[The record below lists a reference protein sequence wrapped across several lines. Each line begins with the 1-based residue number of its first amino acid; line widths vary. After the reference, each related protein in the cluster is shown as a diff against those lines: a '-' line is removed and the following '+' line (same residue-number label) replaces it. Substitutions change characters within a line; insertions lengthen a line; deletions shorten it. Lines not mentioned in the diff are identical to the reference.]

1 LSNTGVIF
9 GEPIFI
15 YMAPLSNMV
24 ETGIQEMPTTTKLP
38 SFSSSSNSISE
49 KTSTNGL
56 KKQRLQHYIRKLK
69 KAIINYDSSR
79 DFNDPTNSTSKKHLS
94 TFEVLERAIQLI
106 SDSHSS
112 NQWLKPSTPNEHN
125 QMPIITSQPSSDESA
140 PSSPAASSTST
151 SSTSIDQQRHNDRQ
165 QQSQSPSSQTLLS
178 NTSAITSPTTS
189 DRLWGTVSLS
199 LPDGIITN
207 LWSSNNNNN
216 NDDNRDLPNFTNI
229 LKKDLNLLEL
239 LQGKGAQTLLLNAF
253 CGSSK
258 RRMYARLK
266 CGGKLIRP
274 FEFICEFTPNPSN
287 PSCCSAQI
295 QILCL
300 ESAFKKSSNFSSPTI
315 FTTRHNSSC
324 ALIYLDAASI
334 PYLGHFPSEITGK
347 SLFTFIHSDDVSIIQ
362 YAHQQLHANNGRLV
376 STPNLRLVSY
386 NGTVIPVSSEWSAF
400 VNPWTKT
407 IEMIVGRHCIN
418 HEASAANALSSSE
431 TAANEISAIIQP
443 EKFRELD
450 LSIHSFISRPI
461 VSDEIITPTTI
472 IGEKVIK
479 QELQDEQPVVLQT
492 QPQQH
497 QNLRSYIDNVVE
509 NLVISQ
515 EEKQQV
521 EEEIKTLQ
529 EGTPILSYNQIN
541 CLENVHRLLKS
552 QSKFLEFDTKEKENN
567 SNNSSNV
574 ETTAKPSTTTNITLT
589 RELLQQ
595 HNRKWESQCKDTWKK
610 RLNMKRI
617 AASGNAEEKQQQPPT
632 KTPRIRS
639 EPQAYSISTTPLPPT
654 SRVISSQYHPSSTPS
669 ATTTTNNFLPPLPY
683 PPPTPLDQ
691 QAWTEYVKLV
701 QLHLQNM
708 ATIDQQQ
715 QQQSNKRITS
725 LQQYH
730 HHQQQKRVQHERQL
744 AALAMTFQ
752 QVQIPPH
759 HHHSHSHQQQ
769 PSGASSPFNAL
780 PSLN

>member
-1 LSNTGVIF
+1 MNIPNQSTVFLFDCGV
-9 GEPIFI
+9 
-15 YMAPLSNMV
+15 
-24 ETGIQEMPTTTKLP
+24 
-38 SFSSSSNSISE
+38 
-49 KTSTNGL
+49 
-56 KKQRLQHYIRKLK
+56 
-69 KAIINYDSSR
+69 
-79 DFNDPTNSTSKKHLS
+79 
-94 TFEVLERAIQLI
+94 
-106 SDSHSS
+106 
-112 NQWLKPSTPNEHN
+112 
-125 QMPIITSQPSSDESA
+125 
-140 PSSPAASSTST
+140 
-151 SSTSIDQQRHNDRQ
+151 
-165 QQSQSPSSQTLLS
+165 
-178 NTSAITSPTTS
+178 
-189 DRLWGTVSLS
+189 
-199 LPDGIITN
+199 
-207 LWSSNNNNN
+207 
-216 NDDNRDLPNFTNI
+216 
-229 LKKDLNLLEL
+229 
-239 LQGKGAQTLLLNAF
+239 
-253 CGSSK
+253 
-258 RRMYARLK
+258 
-266 CGGKLIRP
+266 
-274 FEFICEFTPNPSN
+274 
-287 PSCCSAQI
+287 
-295 QILCL
+295 
-300 ESAFKKSSNFSSPTI
+300 
-315 FTTRHNSSC
+315 
-324 ALIYLDAASI
+324 
-334 PYLGHFPSEITGK
+334 
-347 SLFTFIHSDDVSIIQ
+347 
-362 YAHQQLHANNGRLV
+362 HANNGRLV

-418 HEASAANALSSSE
+418 HEASEANALSSSSE
-431 TAANEISAIIQP
+431 TTATNNNKTSAIIQP

-450 LSIHSFISRPI
+450 SSIHSFISRPI
-461 VSDEIITPTTI
+461 ISDEIITPTTI
-472 IGEKVIK
+472 IAEKIIK
-479 QELQDEQPVVLQT
+479 QELQDEQPVVLQP
-492 QPQQH
+492 QPQQQH
-497 QNLRSYIDNVVE
+497 QNLRNYIDNVVE

-529 EGTPILSYNQIN
+529 EATPILSYNQIN

-574 ETTAKPSTTTNITLT
+574 ETTTTKPSTITLT

-617 AASGNAEEKQQQPPT
+617 AASGNAEEKQQPPT

-654 SRVISSQYHPSSTPS
+654 NRVISSPYQHPSSTPS
-669 ATTTTNNFLPPLPY
+669 ATTTTTNNFLPPLPY

-715 QQQSNKRITS
+715 QQQQSNKRITS

-730 HHQQQKRVQHERQL
+730 HHHQQQQQQRVQHERQL